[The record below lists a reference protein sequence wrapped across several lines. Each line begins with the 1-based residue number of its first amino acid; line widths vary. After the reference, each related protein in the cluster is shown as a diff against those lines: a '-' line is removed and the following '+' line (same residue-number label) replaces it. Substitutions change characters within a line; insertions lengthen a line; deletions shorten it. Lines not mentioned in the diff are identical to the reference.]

1 MAELSKYTKE
11 LSKLFSESENILL
24 ICHINPDGD
33 AIGSQLALYQ
43 YLVARGRK
51 AEMISPNN
59 LQEFLKWM
67 PDSGLINVFTRNRQH
82 CRNLIEG
89 SDLIV
94 LLDFNQPDRLG
105 EAQDP
110 VMASSAKKIIIDHHL
125 NPVDFNDLV
134 ISDPSKCSTAELVYE
149 LIALINGGPFITR
162 HFAEVIYVGIITDTG
177 NFEHGAYTAR
187 TLKIVADLI
196 DAGIEKEKILSLIYH
211 NFSVQRMKLLGFAL
225 NERMVILPEY
235 KTAYIYLT
243 MKDLAAFDH
252 MKGDTEGFVN
262 MPLSIKDIL
271 FSVLFIEKEKFIK
284 LSFRSK
290 GDFPVNK
297 FAAEFFSGGGHL
309 NASGG
314 EYNDNLENTIAYF
327 LKVLKENFIRFNN
340 KI

>member
-1 MAELSKYTKE
+1 VAELSKYTKE
-11 LSKLFSESENILL
+11 LSKLFSESKNILL

-51 AEMISPNN
+51 TEMISPNN

-67 PDSGLINVFTRNRQH
+67 PDSGLINVFTRNRKH
-82 CRNLIEG
+82 CRNLIER

-125 NPVDFNDLV
+125 NPVDFNGLV

-149 LIALINGGPFITR
+149 LISLINGGPFITR
-162 HFAEVIYVGIITDTG
+162 HFAEVIYVGIVTDTG

-196 DAGIEKEKILSLIYH
+196 DTGIEKEKILSLIYH

-225 NERMVILPEY
+225 NERMIILPEY

-252 MKGDTEGFVN
+252 VKGDTEGFVN

-297 FAAEFFSGGGHL
+297 FASEFFSGGGHL

-327 LKVLKENFIRFNN
+327 LKVLKENFNRFNN